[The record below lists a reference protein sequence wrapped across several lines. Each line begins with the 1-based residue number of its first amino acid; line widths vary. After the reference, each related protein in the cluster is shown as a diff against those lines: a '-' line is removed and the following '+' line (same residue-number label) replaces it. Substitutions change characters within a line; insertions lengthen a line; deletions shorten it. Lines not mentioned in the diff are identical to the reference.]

1 MRVCDEPRNRMH
13 QHAIS
18 RLISLR
24 KKVKESSSACA
35 EEYVHHINEI
45 MFTLVKQEVF
55 MDFMSTATDE
65 NLCLPKLIAL
75 MKNTEEMSDH
85 TMREM
90 LREELH
96 CIMSACLSS
105 SLLGSSHTPL
115 PSNGLS
121 AEQKLQHVRSSLTLS
136 L

>member
-1 MRVCDEPRNRMH
+1 MH

-24 KKVKESSSACA
+24 QTVKQSSSACA
-35 EEYVHHINEI
+35 EEVVHHINEI
-45 MFTLVKQEVF
+45 MFTLLKQEVF
-55 MDFMSTATDE
+55 MDFISTATDE

-75 MKNTEEMSDH
+75 MKNAEEMSDH
-85 TMREM
+85 TMRDL
-90 LREELH
+90 LRDELQ

-105 SLLGSSHTPL
+105 SLLGSSHAPL
-115 PSNGLS
+115 PCNGLS
-121 AEQKLQHVRSSLTLS
+121 ADQKLQHVRSSLAQS

>member
-1 MRVCDEPRNRMH
+1 MH

-24 KKVKESSSACA
+24 QTVKQSSSACA
-35 EEYVHHINEI
+35 EEVVHHINEI
-45 MFTLVKQEVF
+45 MFTLLKQEVF
-55 MDFMSTATDE
+55 MDFISTATDE

-75 MKNTEEMSDH
+75 MKNAEEMSDH
-85 TMREM
+85 TMRDL
-90 LREELH
+90 LREELQ

-105 SLLGSSHTPL
+105 SLLGSSHAPL
-115 PSNGLS
+115 PCNGLS
-121 AEQKLQHVRSSLTLS
+121 ADQKLQHVRSSLAQS

>member
-1 MRVCDEPRNRMH
+1 MH

-24 KKVKESSSACA
+24 QTVKQSSSACA
-35 EEYVHHINEI
+35 EEVVHHINEI
-45 MFTLVKQEVF
+45 MFTLLKQEVF
-55 MDFMSTATDE
+55 MDFISTATDE

-75 MKNTEEMSDH
+75 MKNAEDMSDH
-85 TMREM
+85 TMRDL
-90 LREELH
+90 LREELQ

-115 PSNGLS
+115 PCNGLS
-121 AEQKLQHVRSSLTLS
+121 ADQKLQHVRSSLVQS

>member
-1 MRVCDEPRNRMH
+1 MH

-24 KKVKESSSACA
+24 QTVKQSSSACA
-35 EEYVHHINEI
+35 EEVIHHINEI
-45 MFTLVKQEVF
+45 MFTLLKQEVF
-55 MDFMSTATDE
+55 MDFISTATDE

-75 MKNTEEMSDH
+75 MKNAEEMSDH
-85 TMREM
+85 TMRDL
-90 LREELH
+90 LRDELQ

-105 SLLGSSHTPL
+105 SLLGSSHAPL
-115 PSNGLS
+115 PCNGLS
-121 AEQKLQHVRSSLTLS
+121 ADQKLQHVRSSLAQS